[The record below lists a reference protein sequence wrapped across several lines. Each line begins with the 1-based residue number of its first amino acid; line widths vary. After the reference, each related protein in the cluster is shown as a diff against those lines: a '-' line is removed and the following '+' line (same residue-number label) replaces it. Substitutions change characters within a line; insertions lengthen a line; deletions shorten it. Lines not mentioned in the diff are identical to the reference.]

1 MKLALMAR
9 FTSVIEP
16 LPLATTSPVVLRA
29 RVDTPVGAM
38 AAVTL
43 MLPKLLP
50 FSAPIRKVPA
60 DTRFS
65 SVLVRDRR
73 SDTSVPRSITVLPE
87 YGAIVTTPL
96 ADVVPMV
103 APSAS
108 LFAVNEIAEAAE
120 TLLSNEIVAA
130 VEVIATEPEV
140 EVMSAA
146 VAVEM
151 FPDPEIEILPEA
163 WSAPV
168 GATVVPPLIRT
179 VPASAV
185 KAPAPE

>member
-1 MKLALMAR
+1 
-9 FTSVIEP
+9 
-16 LPLATTSPVVLRA
+16 
-29 RVDTPVGAM
+29 
-38 AAVTL
+38 
-43 MLPKLLP
+43 
-50 FSAPIRKVPA
+50 
-60 DTRFS
+60 
-65 SVLVRDRR
+65 
-73 SDTSVPRSITVLPE
+73 
-87 YGAIVTTPL
+87 
-96 ADVVPMV
+96 MV

-120 TLLSNEIVAA
+120 TLLSIEIVAA